1 MFVFTG
7 VCRVSC
13 LCLPDNTFLAE
24 EEKMPLSP
32 TVWRLFMFTVAS
44 QMMLTPLWFL
54 LFFPLDYFSAC
65 ICWGLANNKGSSLF
79 IFPLILCFANITFVF
94 QILFDLFWLYSW
106 FFCHKF
112 VYPFSL
118 FFWIHFDFDYKVSK
132 SERKIKIKIL
142 KNTLLH
148 FMGNYFSAHAKL
160 LYFSMSHVRASETGR
175 VGAKERGRNGD
186 IK

>member
-1 MFVFTG
+1 LIYFDYILVFFVT
-7 VCRVSC
+7 
-13 LCLPDNTFLAE
+13 N
-24 EEKMPLSP
+24 
-32 TVWRLFMFTVAS
+32 LFI
-44 QMMLTPLWFL
+44 L
-54 LFFPLDYFSAC
+54 
-65 ICWGLANNKGSSLF
+65 SLF
-79 IFPLILCFANITFVF
+79 
-94 QILFDLFWLYSW
+94 
-106 FFCHKF
+106 
-112 VYPFSL
+112 

-132 SERKIKIKIL
+132 SEMKIKIMIL